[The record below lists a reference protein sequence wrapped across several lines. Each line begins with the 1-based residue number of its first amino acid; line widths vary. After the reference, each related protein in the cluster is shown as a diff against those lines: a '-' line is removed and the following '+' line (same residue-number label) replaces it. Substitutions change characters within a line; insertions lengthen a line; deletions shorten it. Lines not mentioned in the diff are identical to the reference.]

1 MILERFIPQF
11 RSKRI
16 SYSINSEE
24 DRNMYEAVLRGFQK
38 ATGDIVTWIS
48 GTDFYLPGAFSTVS
62 DIFGNL
68 NEVNWITGIPMSF
81 NDKGQNFYTK
91 LPIAYHPRLI
101 EQGIYNGKHLTFI
114 QQESCFLRRSIIE
127 KISITDIVEYPH
139 AGDQKLWNLLARKT
153 PLYIVNTYLG
163 GSRMH
168 SNRVSANPQYW
179 EEFQTIMAKKTVGS
193 RIKAMFQYIATHF
206 FPEKLKRML
215 AKNLLEY
222 KNGRWSQE
230 N

>member
-1 MILERFIPQF
+1 MSLTLLLDTPLLSIPEYA
-11 RSKRI
+11 RR
-16 SYSINSEE
+16 
-24 DRNMYEAVLRGFQK
+24 
-38 ATGDIVTWIS
+38 S
-48 GTDFYLPGAFSTVS
+48 GTTVKSVSTQC
-62 DIFGNL
+62 
-68 NEVNWITGIPMSF
+68 
-81 NDKGQNFYTK
+81 DKGH
-91 LPIAYHPRLI
+91 LP
-101 EQGIYNGKHLTFI
+101 FI